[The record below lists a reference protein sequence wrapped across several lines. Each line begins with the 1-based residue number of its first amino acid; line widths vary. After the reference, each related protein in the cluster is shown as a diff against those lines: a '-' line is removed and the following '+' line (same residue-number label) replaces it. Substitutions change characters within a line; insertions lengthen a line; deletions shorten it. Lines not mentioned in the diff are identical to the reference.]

1 MDKYVPALTK
11 LCEARGGPV
20 RVADAIGSS
29 PATIDQI
36 IKQVKLPSGN
46 PKGVGP
52 NLRRRLDEAYPGWS
66 DVEPVGSVFH
76 SLTAD
81 EFKFLEDFRQLMDA
95 DKEHYT
101 KEIAEKAQAIRE
113 HIERVIHPFKNGHKI
128 ERKS

>member
-1 MDKYVPALTK
+1 MDKFVLALTK
-11 LCEARGGPV
+11 LCEESGGYA

-52 NLRRRLDEAYPGWS
+52 SLRRRLDVAYPGWS

-76 SLTAD
+76 ALTAD
-81 EFKFLEDFRQLMDA
+81 EFKFLEDFRQLMDT

-101 KEIAEKAQAIRE
+101 EEIAIKAKAIRE
-113 HIERVIHPFKNGHKI
+113 HIARVIGPFQTGHKV